1 MEVLLSRD
9 DENRTEQTRCTN
21 NGVNALCSDV
31 DAAVS
36 DDPLDD
42 QLPLMLLPALS
53 T

>member
-1 MEVLLSRD
+1 METLSSRD
-9 DENRTEQTRCTN
+9 GENRTEQTICTN
-21 NGVNALCSDV
+21 SGVNVLCSDE

-42 QLPLMLLPALS
+42 VLPR